1 MILTETQIRKIIRE
15 ELMKEMG
22 MGNMPHNDEKPSLGF
37 SGKEMAGMVA
47 GGIAGNAAFAAL
59 QDFFRT
65 HPEVLQAIKTGA
77 LSVSEVLNQMMMENN
92 TRK

>member
-1 MILTETQIRKIIRE
+1 MTEAQLRKLIRK
-15 ELMKEMG
+15 ELLKEME

-47 GGIAGNAAFAAL
+47 GGVAGNAAFIAL
-59 QDFFRT
+59 QNFFRT
-65 HPEVLQAIKTGA
+65 HPEVLEAIKTGA
-77 LSVSEVLNQMMMENN
+77 LSVSEVLNKIMMMENN